1 MMGRNKG
8 SILQIISMLICTSLA
23 LKPATGSAG
32 NEVDTI
38 QLKNLFE
45 PSQSQLRR
53 ETKGHI
59 YIYDGLTDRLVNQ
72 AMDKQFDRIQN
83 MMFVGTIVTDTQGE
97 PAVDDHGDVIAED
110 DGCD

>member
-1 MMGRNKG
+1 MTGRSKG
-8 SILQIISMLICTSLA
+8 SILQITSIAICSGLVLI
-23 LKPATGSAG
+23 PATGLAS
-32 NEVDTI
+32 NKVDTI

-45 PSQSQLRR
+45 PSQSQLQR

-83 MMFVGTIVTDTQGE
+83 MMFVGTIVTDVQGE
-97 PAVDDHGDVIAED
+97 PVVDDQGDVIAED

>member
-8 SILQIISMLICTSLA
+8 PILQITSMVICTSLA

-32 NEVDTI
+32 NEVDKI

-72 AMDKQFDRIQN
+72 AMDKQFNRIQN

-97 PAVDDHGDVIAED
+97 PTVDDRGVVIVED

>member
-1 MMGRNKG
+1 MTGLNKG
-8 SILQIISMLICTSLA
+8 SIPQITSMAICSSLA
-23 LKPATGSAG
+23 LIPATGLASNKA
-32 NEVDTI
+32 DTF

-59 YIYDGLTDRLVNQ
+59 YIYDGLTDRVVNQ
-72 AMDKQFDRIQN
+72 AMDKQFNRIQN
-83 MMFVGTIVTDTQGE
+83 MMFVGTIVTDKQGE
-97 PAVDDHGDVIAED
+97 PAVDDQGDVIAED